1 MYKNGYLGGFILG
14 LSKKE
19 LGKLVK
25 NARKLKSEKVGKR
38 YTQQMLAQDINKSQS
53 YIGDI
58 EAGRTYP
65 SFIVLNSIASACGV
79 SLSYFQDENKIN
91 KDIDKFINLQLH
103 NMDKENVH
111 NIREEIKKDPDAKL
125 NYIYDSLTKDNNLLK
140 ESTTHSLDNL
150 EEIID
155 FLINNTDLM
164 TCLGLDINKMSNKEI
179 CDFSKDLLHQLDLV
193 SYKYKK

>member
-1 MYKNGYLGGFILG
+1 
-14 LSKKE
+14 
-19 LGKLVK
+19 
-25 NARKLKSEKVGKR
+25 
-38 YTQQMLAQDINKSQS
+38 
-53 YIGDI
+53 
-58 EAGRTYP
+58 
-65 SFIVLNSIASACGV
+65 
-79 SLSYFQDENKIN
+79 
-91 KDIDKFINLQLH
+91 
-103 NMDKENVH
+103 MDKENVH

-164 TCLGLDINKMSNKEI
+164 TCLALDINKMSDKEI

>member
-1 MYKNGYLGGFILG
+1 LG

-19 LGKLVK
+19 LGNLVK

-38 YTQQMLAQDINKSQS
+38 YTQRMLAQDINKSQS

-91 KDIDKFINLQLH
+91 KDIDKFINLQL
-103 NMDKENVH
+103 NNIDKENVH
-111 NIREEIKKDPDAKL
+111 SIREKIKKDPDAKL
-125 NYIYDSLTKDNNLLK
+125 NYIYDPLTKDTNLLK
-140 ESTTHSLDNL
+140 ETADNSLDNL
-150 EEIID
+150 EEIIG
-155 FLINNTDLM
+155 FLINNTGLM
-164 TCLGLDINKMSNKEI
+164 ACLGLDINKMSNKEI
-179 CDFSKDLLHQLDLV
+179 CDFSKDLICQLNLV

>member
-1 MYKNGYLGGFILG
+1 MG

-140 ESTTHSLDNL
+140 EGTTHSLDNL
-150 EEIID
+150 DGIID

>member
-1 MYKNGYLGGFILG
+1 MG

-65 SFIVLNSIASACGV
+65 SFIVLNSIASACGI

-140 ESTTHSLDNL
+140 ETAIHSVDNL

-164 TCLGLDINKMSNKEI
+164 TFLGLDINKMSNKEI

>member
-1 MYKNGYLGGFILG
+1 MG

-19 LGKLVK
+19 LGNLVK
-25 NARKLKSEKVGKR
+25 KARKLKSEKIGKR

-79 SLSYFQDENKIN
+79 SLSYFQDENIIN
-91 KDIDKFINLQLH
+91 KDIDKFINLQL
-103 NMDKENVH
+103 NNIDKENVH
-111 NIREEIKKDPDAKL
+111 IIREEIKKDPDAKL
-125 NYIYDSLTKDNNLLK
+125 NYIYDPLTKDTNLLK
-140 ESTTHSLDNL
+140 ETADNFLDNL
-150 EEIID
+150 EEIIG
-155 FLINNTDLM
+155 FLINNTGLM

-179 CDFSKDLLHQLDLV
+179 CDFSKDLICQLNLV